1 MLLIGWRNLK
11 KDPARMAVAV
21 LGVVFAVVLVTVE
34 VGMLQGM
41 LHNASMLI
49 DRSKA
54 DLWVSGAGVKTLDFG
69 QPFPARK
76 KDRLLAVP
84 GVESVEEFA
93 VSFSVAKLS
102 DGSEANVQ
110 VIGFDERGRLAPE
123 LPLIAGSL
131 EDLHNQDAIVV
142 DEADLPKLGGIK
154 LGGSLEILGHR
165 AKIAGITR
173 GMRAFTTTPYIF
185 TALRSSRQYG
195 FRNTSESTFYLL
207 VKTAPVTD
215 PAQVSAQINSSITG
229 VEARTR
235 TQFSWATRSYWLIQ
249 TGIGLAFLGAA
260 FLGLLVGGAIV
271 SQTLYAMTLEKLPE
285 YGLLKAL
292 GASMPE
298 ICRSVLQQ
306 SFICGAAGLAGGLLI
321 SVLIG
326 IAAQHAGTA
335 IEITPLLVVMSAG
348 MTVLLCSSA
357 SLLSIRRLWRL
368 EPASVFRT

>member
-1 MLLIGWRNLK
+1 MLPIGWRNLK

-49 DRSKA
+49 DNSKA

-69 QPFPARK
+69 QPFPVRK
-76 KDRLLAVP
+76 KDRLLAIP

-93 VSFSVAKLS
+93 VGFSAAKLR

-110 VIGFDERGRLAPE
+110 VIGIDERGELAAP
-123 LPLIAGSL
+123 LPLIAGSM
-131 EDLHNQDAIVV
+131 EELHNQEAIAV
-142 DEADLPKLGGIK
+142 DEADLPKLGVK
-154 LGGSLEILGHR
+154 LGDSLEILGHR
-165 AKIAGITR
+165 ARIAGVTH
-173 GMRAFTTTPYIF
+173 GMRAFATTPYIF
-185 TALRSSRQYG
+185 ASLRSSRLYG
-195 FRNTSESTFYLL
+195 YRLSSENTFYLL
-207 VKTAPVTD
+207 IKTAPGAD
-215 PAQVSAQINSSITG
+215 PAQVSAQINASIAG
-229 VEARTR
+229 VECRTR
-235 TQFSWATRSYWLIQ
+235 AQFSWATRSYWLIQ
-249 TGIGLAFLGAA
+249 TGIGLGFLGAA

-271 SQTLYAMTLEKLPE
+271 SQTLYAMTLEKIPE

-306 SFICGAAGLAGGLLI
+306 SFICGAAGLGAGLLI
-321 SVLIG
+321 SLLISM
-326 IAAQHAGTA
+326 AAQRAGTS
-335 IEITPLLVVMSAG
+335 IEITPVLMLMSAG
-348 MTVLLCSSA
+348 MTALLCSSA